1 MKNSETSSQKMTST
15 IAQIIVVV
23 GGPSGIHY
31 TVQNMLVDIFQDAH
45 YEVVKVAM
53 PGGLQHTNVVLANLL
68 MAYDR
73 GTLLTDLQDM
83 ILLGPQH
90 YGDWR
95 TRARKNMEDFR
106 NQQFKPRVEGA
117 RMKAPPASPPNHL
130 RFNSLRIGQSVAAFE
145 TFAEFFP
152 MTSHTI
158 FFSNRFAQIP

>member
-1 MKNSETSSQKMTST
+1 MKNSETSSKKMTST

-23 GGPSGIHY
+23 GGPSGIHPK
-31 TVQNMLVDIFQDAH
+31 VQDTLANIFQDAH

-95 TRARKNMEDFR
+95 TRARKNMDDFR

-117 RMKAPPASPPNHL
+117 RMKAPPASPPSHL
-130 RFNSLRIGQSVAAFE
+130 RINPLRMGQSVAAFE
-145 TFAEFFP
+145 TFAECFLNDISYNIFP
-152 MTSHTI
+152 D
-158 FFSNRFAQIP
+158 RYAQIP